1 MEASLQGES
10 PFCEEQPF
18 IYLRNKKDAVSVR
31 KFILGPIFFLAFLL
45 SFGRTP
51 NSYLGQHLTDRRI

>member
-18 IYLRNKKDAVSVR
+18 IYLRNQKDAVSVR
-31 KFILGPIFFLAFLL
+31 KFILGPIFFFGIFVVFWTYSKQL
-45 SFGRTP
+45 SR
-51 NSYLGQHLTDRRI
+51 SASD